1 MIRSKAVE
9 FITLGLYSHH
19 FYIRKMI
26 IHKITSFIWL
36 VFGVIFEGHAKNNDG
51 ILKKFNINPE
61 ETEAFLE
68 WSFGTQTKIELEKIV
83 GEDDCIFKSKFSEE
97 NFSNILLTGCKGEE
111 RSLQIQ
117 SVKFGDILA
126 TVSEDGNVELFH
138 GYLPKDEILENPNF
152 FKEFGKSENHNRQKR
167 ALNNLEDQEL
177 PERLTLNLNV
187 YESSSWISG
196 KKIIWI

>member
-1 MIRSKAVE
+1 
-9 FITLGLYSHH
+9 
-19 FYIRKMI
+19 MI
-26 IHKITSFIWL
+26 IHPNYKIIYLIWL
-36 VFGVIFEGHAKNNDG
+36 AFGVIFEGHAAKNNVGGVG

-61 ETEAFLE
+61 ETEALLE
-68 WSFGTQTKIELEKIV
+68 WSFGTQMKIELEKIV

-167 ALNNLEDQEL
+167 ALNNLEVQEL

-196 KKIIWI
+196 KEIIWI